1 MLSEVCPPHRGHS
14 WSHHRRS
21 CATRGSA
28 KLRAV
33 REEEEK
39 RAAKG
44 SIKAGALAFGCT
56 VHPLR
61 LQAPRAA
68 YAHKSPGQQQ
78 V

>member
-1 MLSEVCPPHRGHS
+1 MSRYN
-14 WSHHRRS
+14 
-21 CATRGSA
+21 
-28 KLRAV
+28 
-33 REEEEK
+33 
-39 RAAKG
+39 AASG
-44 SIKAGALAFGCT
+44 SIKAGAPAFGCT